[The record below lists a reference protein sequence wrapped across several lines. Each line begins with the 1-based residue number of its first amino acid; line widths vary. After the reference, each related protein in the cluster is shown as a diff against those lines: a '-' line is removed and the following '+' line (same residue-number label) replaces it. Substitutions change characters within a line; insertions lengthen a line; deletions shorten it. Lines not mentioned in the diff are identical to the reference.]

1 MSMFSKIGNS
11 ILNSNKKNK
20 KIGEKNISLMKSN
33 STISLKTNS
42 NFFNKDSRL
51 LNFRRMNNQN
61 TDIIINKPTYINN
74 NKSTNEL
81 NTIRSN
87 SNNLKNAT
95 TASRFRMKDRNNYKK
110 FKDLG
115 NSLQFISTNVKDYIL
130 EADKIIN
137 QRLDDNHLDI
147 AGLKTREKKEI
158 LLDTREICRHNSVID
173 AIKKD
178 INKIKLKTINYK
190 KSLIQSELDMKNDL
204 KNFRLFL
211 DSKNEKIKQENYILS
226 KEIDKHDKSLEIY
239 DKEMLR
245 YKKLSE
251 ELEKKIKIICLLKNY
266 GAFIYKI
273 LGIKFWL
280 DGVPEINQKTK
291 NFEHIAD
298 IVIEK
303 YRLLNKKEQANKE
316 ENYFDDTF
324 LIIKFK
330 ELEQRVLQSINSN
343 GFQIRDLKEK
353 IYKEN
358 TLDRMNST
366 LSQLTFKKNDIT
378 IRKNRLMKNIDKSKN
393 IKFDNESFEQ
403 FLEYIIELGK
413 ETEKCNIDVNI
424 YFPDLIKNDFEKQVK
439 KQDFRYYT
447 VKTLNNLKKKETL
460 INKFNEYIDNIKQSE
475 DRSIFMEIE
484 QDRKNRNKKEKLK
497 QLKLK
502 QEQLHNEK
510 NKRAMQRNTKM
521 VVTGRIVPKKYQFIK
536 HKKTNT
542 NIENKV
548 KDDLELLYYNED
560 Y

>member
-42 NFFNKDSRL
+42 NFFFFFSRL
-51 LNFRRMNNQN
+51 LNFKRMNNQN

-95 TASRFRMKDRNNYKK
+95 TASRFRINRNNYKK

-251 ELEKKIKIICLLKNY
+251 ELEKKIKIIS
-266 GAFIYKI
+266 
-273 LGIKFWL
+273 
-280 DGVPEINQKTK
+280 TK
-291 NFEHIAD
+291 
-298 IVIEK
+298 K
-303 YRLLNKKEQANKE
+303 LW
-316 ENYFDDTF
+316 
-324 LIIKFK
+324 
-330 ELEQRVLQSINSN
+330 
-343 GFQIRDLKEK
+343 
-353 IYKEN
+353 
-358 TLDRMNST
+358 
-366 LSQLTFKKNDIT
+366 
-378 IRKNRLMKNIDKSKN
+378 
-393 IKFDNESFEQ
+393 SFH
-403 FLEYIIELGK
+403 L
-413 ETEKCNIDVNI
+413 
-424 YFPDLIKNDFEKQVK
+424 
-439 KQDFRYYT
+439 
-447 VKTLNNLKKKETL
+447 
-460 INKFNEYIDNIKQSE
+460 
-475 DRSIFMEIE
+475 
-484 QDRKNRNKKEKLK
+484 
-497 QLKLK
+497 
-502 QEQLHNEK
+502 
-510 NKRAMQRNTKM
+510 
-521 VVTGRIVPKKYQFIK
+521 
-536 HKKTNT
+536 
-542 NIENKV
+542 
-548 KDDLELLYYNED
+548 
-560 Y
+560 

>member
-1 MSMFSKIGNS
+1 
-11 ILNSNKKNK
+11 
-20 KIGEKNISLMKSN
+20 MKSN

-211 DSKNEKIKQENYILS
+211 
-226 KEIDKHDKSLEIY
+226 
-239 DKEMLR
+239 
-245 YKKLSE
+245 
-251 ELEKKIKIICLLKNY
+251 EL
-266 GAFIYKI
+266 
-273 LGIKFWL
+273 
-280 DGVPEINQKTK
+280 
-291 NFEHIAD
+291 H
-298 IVIEK
+298 
-303 YRLLNKKEQANKE
+303 QA
-316 ENYFDDTF
+316 
-324 LIIKFK
+324 
-330 ELEQRVLQSINSN
+330 
-343 GFQIRDLKEK
+343 
-353 IYKEN
+353 
-358 TLDRMNST
+358 
-366 LSQLTFKKNDIT
+366 
-378 IRKNRLMKNIDKSKN
+378 
-393 IKFDNESFEQ
+393 
-403 FLEYIIELGK
+403 
-413 ETEKCNIDVNI
+413 
-424 YFPDLIKNDFEKQVK
+424 
-439 KQDFRYYT
+439 
-447 VKTLNNLKKKETL
+447 
-460 INKFNEYIDNIKQSE
+460 
-475 DRSIFMEIE
+475 
-484 QDRKNRNKKEKLK
+484 
-497 QLKLK
+497 
-502 QEQLHNEK
+502 
-510 NKRAMQRNTKM
+510 
-521 VVTGRIVPKKYQFIK
+521 RI
-536 HKKTNT
+536 
-542 NIENKV
+542 
-548 KDDLELLYYNED
+548 
-560 Y
+560 

>member
-51 LNFRRMNNQN
+51 LNFRRMNKQN

-115 NSLQFISTNVKDYIL
+115 NSIQFISTNVKDYIL

-393 IKFDNESFEQ
+393 IKFDSESFEQ
-403 FLEYIIELGK
+403 FLEYIIELVK

-536 HKKTNT
+536 QKKTNT

-548 KDDLELLYYNED
+548 KDDLELLYIR
-560 Y
+560 